1 MATVADIMSAD
12 LIHVEPSDSVA
23 TAAQIMSAAGVGS
36 ALILDG
42 ESLAGIFTERDVLTA
57 LKSDAHRVLDSP
69 VAEWMTAEPRSVS
82 PDTSVVEAATIML
95 NGGFRHLPVVDQD
108 RPVGIVSLRD
118 LARALIQD

>member
-42 ESLAGIFTERDVLTA
+42 ESLAGIFTERDMLTA

-69 VAEWMTAEPRSVS
+69 VAEWMTAEPRSV
-82 PDTSVVEAATIML
+82 PPNTSVVEATTIML
-95 NGGFRHLPVVDQD
+95 KGGFRHLPVVDQD
-108 RPVGIVSLRD
+108 LPVGIVSLRD
-118 LARALIQD
+118 LARVLIED